1 MCVEKGN
8 KLPERKR
15 NRLENY
21 NYSSSGAYFVTICT
35 KERRNYFWD
44 NVGATIGRPQDI
56 VLTPYG
62 NIVDEAIKNIP
73 SVYPAIDVDCYVI
86 MPDHIHLLLIIRAD
100 ELGRPMVAP
109 TMSRVVQQ
117 LKGYVTKRIG
127 HSIWQKLFFD
137 HIIRNHID
145 YEEHIK
151 YIYENPMLWGVE
163 NHTKNRSTNER

>member
-1 MCVEKGN
+1 MTALK
-8 KLPERKR
+8 RK
-15 NRLENY
+15 
-21 NYSSSGAYFVTICT
+21 AVT
-35 KERRNYFWD
+35 
-44 NVGATIGRPQDI
+44 DI
-56 VLTPYG
+56 ADDHMASLQVFFE
-62 NIVDEAIKNIP
+62 NIV
-73 SVYPAIDVDCYVI
+73 
-86 MPDHIHLLLIIRAD
+86 
-100 ELGRPMVAP
+100 VAP

-151 YIYENPMLWGVE
+151 YIYENPMLWDVE

>member
-21 NYSSSGAYFVTICT
+21 DYSSSGAYFVTICT

-73 SVYPAIDVDCYVI
+73 SVYPAVDVDCYVI

-151 YIYENPMLWGVE
+151 YIYENPMLWDVE